1 MIKLENINKTYNN
14 GSPLHVLKG
23 IDLDVEKGEL
33 VSIMGA
39 SGSGKSTLLNIL
51 GILDDYDSGS
61 YYLAG
66 RLIKNLSETQ
76 AAAARNN
83 MIGYIFQSFNLI
95 NYKNAVENVALP
107 LYYQGVSRRKR
118 NALALEYLDMLGLRE
133 WADHMPNEMSGG
145 QKQRVALAR
154 ALAVEPQILLLD
166 EPFGALDAQVRKEL
180 RRWLRQ
186 LHEELKFTS
195 VFVTHDQE
203 EATEVADRVVV
214 MSQGNIEQ
222 ADAPN
227 QVWREPA
234 TRFVL
239 EFMGEV
245 NRLQGTIRGGQFHVG
260 AHRWPLGYTPAYQ
273 GPVDLFLRPWEVDI
287 SRRTSLD
294 SPLPVQVLEASP
306 KGHYTQLVVQPLGW
320 YNEPLTVV
328 MHGDDAPQRGE
339 RLFVGLQHARLYNGD
354 ERIETRDE
362 ELALAQSA

>member
-66 RLIKNLSETQ
+66 RL

-145 QKQRVALAR
+145 QKQRVAIAR
-154 ALAVEPQILLLD
+154 ALINKPQIILAD
-166 EPFGALDAQVRKEL
+166 EPTGALDSVTSQEVMNLL
-180 RRWLRQ
+180 R
-186 LHEELKFTS
+186 S
-195 VFVTHDQE
+195 VNSDMGMTIICVTHEQSIADQ
-203 EATEVADRVVV
+203 TDK
-214 MSQGNIEQ
+214 II
-222 ADAPN
+222 
-227 QVWREPA
+227 
-234 TRFVL
+234 
-239 EFMGEV
+239 
-245 NRLQGTIRGGQFHVG
+245 RLTDGVISSITQTG
-260 AHRWPLGYTPAYQ
+260 LGK
-273 GPVDLFLRPWEVDI
+273 R
-287 SRRTSLD
+287 
-294 SPLPVQVLEASP
+294 
-306 KGHYTQLVVQPLGW
+306 
-320 YNEPLTVV
+320 
-328 MHGDDAPQRGE
+328 
-339 RLFVGLQHARLYNGD
+339 
-354 ERIETRDE
+354 
-362 ELALAQSA
+362 